1 MKYPLIS
8 IPKHTLSILVF
19 TICLLG
25 FFIPR
30 AGAQTE
36 MAAWGNINGIRL
48 QGQLMEF
55 ETSLRVVGQDWSQIR
70 ATGKEQ
76 QLPKYRREGDRQ
88 IVTTSID
95 SLFFTQEVE
104 ETGPGSA
111 RVQLALN
118 SRADTSLT
126 GVFFS
131 IALPA
136 AQYAEGSVQLI
147 DPKGISF
154 AEVRPNGQQEYLR
167 VPAGGVRFI
176 SQRRQLEV
184 TFNEPTLVIVKQEE
198 RGGNN
203 AIQVYLPL
211 VQGNIKSGQTV
222 QKTFNL
228 KVSGEVDKT
237 PVALTLNTSQTG
249 RPFAGIGGN
258 FRLQNPNTDP
268 QVIDYSLE
276 NLRVAWGRVEMPWA
290 FWQPEKGKDPIAAAK
305 AGKLHPRVEKAMEM
319 AGRLHKLGM
328 PVILSAW
335 SGPAWAVVGEPK
347 SRPGP
352 DGVWGNP
359 LEPANMNEIYK
370 SIADY
375 IIYLRDN
382 YGVEINMFSFN
393 ESDLGIN
400 IRQTGEE
407 HRELIKGLGAYFASR
422 GLKTKML
429 LGDNSDANTYEFIYP
444 AMADPAT
451 HPYIG
456 AVSFHS
462 WRGWETETLQKWDEA
477 ADKLNIPLI
486 VGEGSIDAAAW
497 RYPAIFEEPTYALE
511 EINLYTR
518 ILAICEPLTI
528 LQWQLTADYSPMTG
542 GGIFGNNEPLR
553 PTQRF
558 WNLRQLGSTPKGL
571 LAMPI
576 SSDSP
581 YITSAAM
588 GNNAKGT
595 YAIHLVNNGA
605 TREVT
610 ISGLPRKVKALQI
623 YVTDQGRAME
633 QGQAIRV
640 TKGQAT
646 FTLDSRSY
654 TTLMSK

>member
-1 MKYPLIS
+1 MKKTFTPNLKHLPRIFLLI
-8 IPKHTLSILVF
+8 I
-19 TICLLG
+19 
-25 FFIPR
+25 FITGIFVHR
-30 AGAQTE
+30 LTAQTE

-48 QGQLMEF
+48 EGQLMEF

-70 ATGKEQ
+70 ATAKEQ
-76 QLPKYRREGDRQ
+76 QLPKYRREGSKQ
-88 IVTTSID
+88 VVTTSID

-104 ETGPGSA
+104 ETGPGRA
-111 RVQLALN
+111 RVQVALN

-136 AQYAEGSVQLI
+136 AHYANGSVQLI
-147 DPKGISF
+147 NPTGLSF
-154 AEVRPNGQQEYLR
+154 AEVEPNGQQEYLR
-167 VPAGGVRFI
+167 VPASGVRFI
-176 SQRRQLEV
+176 SERRQLEI
-184 TFNEPTLVIVKQEE
+184 TFDEPGLVVVKKGNKQH
-198 RGGNN
+198 NN
-203 AIQVYLPL
+203 AIQVYLPIARGSL
-211 VQGNIKSGQTV
+211 KKGQTV
-222 QKTFNL
+222 QKAYNL
-228 KVSGEVDKT
+228 KVSGQVDKT
-237 PVALTLNTSQTG
+237 PVALTLNTAQTG

-290 FWQPEKGKDPIAAAK
+290 FWQPEKGVDPIAAAK

-319 AGRLHKLGM
+319 AQRLYKMGM

-347 SRPGP
+347 FRPGP

-375 IIYLRDN
+375 VVYLRDN
-382 YGVEINMFSFN
+382 YGVEISMFSFN

-407 HRELIKGLGAYFASR
+407 HRDLIKGLGAYFASR

-429 LGDNSDANTYEFIYP
+429 LGDNSDANTYRFIYP
-444 AMADPAT
+444 AMADAAT

-462 WRGWETETLQKWDEA
+462 WRGWETETLQKWDSA
-477 ADKLNIPLI
+477 ASKLNIPLI

-542 GGIFGNNEPLR
+542 GGIFGSNEPLQ

-558 WNLRQLGSTPKGL
+558 WNLKQLGATPKGL

-576 SSDSP
+576 TSDSP
-581 YITSAAM
+581 HVTAAAM
-588 GNNAKGT
+588 GNNAKAT

-610 ISGLPRKVKALQI
+610 LNGLPKKVKSLRI
-623 YVTDQGRAME
+623 YVTDQERNMA
-633 QGQAIRV
+633 QGQAVRV
-640 TKGQAT
+640 NKGQAT
-646 FTLDSRSY
+646 FTLDTRSY
-654 TTLMSK
+654 TTLMTE